1 MAGEF
6 KIAEKAIQDALSSAQ
21 QDPAMSEDAMA
32 QALQSSLISE
42 MLKHSSAQDI
52 RQRIEFLLENANS
65 DFMVVTRGC

>member
-6 KIAEKAIQDALSSAQ
+6 KVAEKAIQDAFLSAQ
-21 QDPAMSEDAMA
+21 QDPAMSEDGMA
-32 QALQSSLISE
+32 QALQSSLITE
-42 MLKHSSAQDI
+42 LLKNSSADDI